1 MLLLVIRLFQLNNA
15 TTWLGDAGSD
25 LLGDDD
31 GVEDQEAHIGC
42 ERSQDH
48 SHQHQDLK
56 QHGWSQLPMSSL
68 FVFVIPLPF

>member
-1 MLLLVIRLFQLNNA
+1 MLLLVIQLFQLNNA
-15 TTWLGDAGSD
+15 STWLGDAGSD

-56 QHGWSQLPMSSL
+56 QHG
-68 FVFVIPLPF
+68 

>member
-1 MLLLVIRLFQLNNA
+1 MLLLLIQLFQLNNA
-15 TTWLGDAGSD
+15 STWLGDAGSD

-48 SHQHQDLK
+48 SRRAHKIILVNIKISNNMVETTFQCRL
-56 QHGWSQLPMSSL
+56 
-68 FVFVIPLPF
+68 

>member
-1 MLLLVIRLFQLNNA
+1 MLLLIIPLFQLNNA
-15 TTWLGDAGSD
+15 STWLGDAGSD

-31 GVEDQEAHIGC
+31 DVEDQEAHIGC

-56 QHGWSQLPMSSL
+56 QLAMSSL
-68 FVFVIPLPF
+68 FIFVISLPL

>member
-1 MLLLVIRLFQLNNA
+1 MLLLVIELFQLNNA
-15 TTWLGDAGSD
+15 STWLGDAGSD

-48 SHQHQDLK
+48 SHDLI
-56 QHGWSQLPMSSL
+56 QPQMSSL
-68 FVFVIPLPF
+68 ILIKIPIPAII

>member
-1 MLLLVIRLFQLNNA
+1 MLHVSRLFQLNNA
-15 TTWLGDAGSD
+15 STWLGDAGSD

-56 QHGWSQLPMSSL
+56 QLTMSSL
-68 FVFVIPLPF
+68 FIFVISLPL